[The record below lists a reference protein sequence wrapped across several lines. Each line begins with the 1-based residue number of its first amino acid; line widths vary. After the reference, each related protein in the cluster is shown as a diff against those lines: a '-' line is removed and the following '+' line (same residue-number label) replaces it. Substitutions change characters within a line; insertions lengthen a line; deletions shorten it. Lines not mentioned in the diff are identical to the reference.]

1 MLFWIRILSLLPLPI
16 LYGLAD
22 CLLYP
27 IMYYVV
33 RYRRA
38 IVHKNIRLSFP
49 HKTDDECRRLEKK
62 FYHHFADTIVEII
75 YGYRISDS
83 EMHKRL
89 HIEGIDMVQGAIQ
102 KTGGVFL
109 LMGHLGNWE
118 WTAELAKRYT
128 DSSIMHYNVY
138 RRLKNESS
146 DKAMLALRAKR
157 GGEGCIEKN
166 LLLRRLVALRHE
178 GRPIS
183 IGLISDQ
190 KPSPHSAHVWTTFLN
205 QDTAFLNG
213 AEVLARKFGYAVVY
227 IHINCTRRGFY
238 EARCELITDDPK
250 STSDGEITLT
260 FAHLLEENILE
271 QPELW
276 LWSHNR
282 WKWSK
287 PATTQLE
294 SATT

>member
-1 MLFWIRILSLLPLPI
+1 MLFWIRILSRLPLSV

-22 CLLYP
+22 YVLYP
-27 IMYYVV
+27 LMYYVV

-49 HKTDDECRRLEKK
+49 EKTDKECHQLEKK
-62 FYHHFADTIVEII
+62 FYHHFADTIIEII
-75 YGYRISDS
+75 YGYSISED
-83 EMHKRL
+83 EMQQRF
-89 HIEGIDMVQGAIQ
+89 HIDGVEEVQAAIQ

-109 LMGHLGNWE
+109 LMGHFGNWE
-118 WTAELAKRYT
+118 WTADFAKRYT
-128 DSSIMHYNVY
+128 DPSIMHFNVY

-190 KPSPHSAHVWTTFLN
+190 KPSPHSAHIWTTFLH

-213 AEVLARKFGYAVVY
+213 GEMLARKFGYSVVY
-227 IHINCTRRGFY
+227 VHTKCLRRGYY
-238 EARCELITDDPK
+238 EAQCHVITDAPQ
-250 STSDGEITLT
+250 TTEEGEITLA
-260 FAHLLEENILE
+260 FARLLEQNILE

-287 PATTQLE
+287 PATPQP
-294 SATT
+294 